1 MMPGPGPAPLTLAF
15 FDLPW
20 ASRLATTLPI
30 VRALV
35 DRGHRVVAFTL
46 EGLRAQVEAAGA
58 EVVPQPP
65 FTAPPPDCTV
75 NLRAIDYAAR
85 AVPTLVEVL
94 AARAPDAV
102 IFTAK
107 CLWAALAA
115 DVLGLPTIGI
125 HTNALWPRA
134 VPLPARVQAA
144 GRVFGALPPAAVD
157 ALVARDRAAWD
168 TLAARFAPRRIEAVD
183 VVPPLANAMN
193 LRGDHNLVYTAAALQ
208 PHREAFGPGYHFVGP
223 CYDAPDDDPA
233 FAATLEALP
242 RPRVYA
248 ALGSIPAYSHRPALL
263 AALTRALGG
272 GERGVIVAAGEAVDA
287 IGDPG
292 PAVCLR
298 RWVPQR
304 LALAH
309 ADLFVSHAGTNSA
322 YEALLAGVP
331 LLMLPQ
337 GADQFIVA
345 WHAERLGLGR
355 WFDGPPEQIGAAVD
369 ALLADRAL
377 AERVRAAGAALRS
390 AGGVTRAV
398 AVIEAAL
405 GR

>member
-1 MMPGPGPAPLTLAF
+1 MMPAMRPLTLVF

-20 ASRLATTLPI
+20 PSRLATTLPI

-46 EGLRAQVEAAGA
+46 EALRAQVEAAGA

-65 FTAPPPDCTV
+65 FPETAPDRTV
-75 NLRAIDYAAR
+75 NLRTITYAAF
-85 AVPTLVEVL
+85 AVPALVD
-94 AARAPDAV
+94 AIATFAPDAV
-102 IFTAK
+102 VFTAK
-107 CLWAALAA
+107 CLWGALAA

-125 HTNALWPRA
+125 HTNALWPRE
-134 VPLPARVQAA
+134 VPLPARVAAA
-144 GRVFGALPPAAVD
+144 GRVFEDLPPAAVD

-168 TLAARFAPRRIEAVD
+168 ALAARFAPHRIEPVD

-208 PHREAFGPGYHFVGP
+208 PHREAFGPDYHFVGP
-223 CYDAPDDDPA
+223 CYDAAADDPD
-233 FAATLEALP
+233 FAATLAALP

-272 GERGVIVAAGEAVDA
+272 GERGVVIAAGEAVDA

-292 PAVCLR
+292 PAVCVR

-337 GADQFIVA
+337 GADQFIIA
-345 WHAERLGLGR
+345 WHYERLGLGR
-355 WFDGPPEQIGAAVD
+355 WFDGPSEQIGAAVD
-369 ALLADRAL
+369 ALLADRGL
-377 AERVRAAGAALRS
+377 AERVRTAGAALRS
-390 AGGVTRAV
+390 AGGVARAV

-405 GR
+405 AR